1 MVKKKEHRLF
11 SNCLLAWF
19 GANRRDLPWRRTY
32 DPYHVWISEIMLQQ
46 TQMERGVEYFD
57 RWVSLFPD
65 VRAVADADE
74 LLVLKAWEG
83 LGYYSRA
90 RNIRKAAG
98 VLVAG
103 HDGRVPDDYDR
114 LLALP
119 GVGPYTA
126 AAIMSIA
133 FDRPYPAIDANVA
146 RVFARLRDIDR
157 PMKERGVQRELQ
169 ALLAEMLAG
178 VSPRDFNQALM
189 ELGALVC
196 TPRNPDCSNCPVE
209 AHCEALR
216 ADTVAERPVANGRAE
231 RIDIAMACA
240 IVEHDG
246 RIFIQQRQ
254 EEDIWGGLWEFPGG
268 RLKEGET
275 PEAAAVRELFEETEL
290 RAAGPRPFQTVIHHY
305 TRYRVTLHSFLCTL
319 RGSPEPRLHAAS
331 QCRWVEPEDLEQYPF
346 PAGHRQLVAHL
357 KQDHLFPSG
366 NRRCCA

>member
-1 MVKKKEHRLF
+1 MERKKEHRLF

-19 GANRRDLPWRRTY
+19 GVNRRDLPWRRMY

-57 RWVSLFPD
+57 RWVFLFPD

-103 HDGRVPDDYDR
+103 HGGRVPDDYDS
-114 LLALP
+114 LLALR

-133 FDRPYPAIDANVA
+133 FDRPYPVIDANVA
-146 RVFARLRDIDR
+146 RVFARLLDIDQ
-157 PMKERGVQRELQ
+157 PMKGSGVQRELH
-169 ALLAEMLAG
+169 ALLTEMLAD

-196 TPRNPDCSNCPVE
+196 TPRNPDCLNCPVQ
-209 AHCEALR
+209 AYCVALQ
-216 ADTVAERPVANGRAE
+216 AGTVAMRPLNNGKVE

-240 IVEHDG
+240 IVEHKG
-246 RIFIQQRQ
+246 RIFIQQRR

-275 PEAAAVRELFEETEL
+275 PEAAAIRELFEETEL
-290 RAAGPRPFQTVIHHY
+290 RAVNLRRFRTVVHHY
-305 TRYRVTLHSFLCTL
+305 TRYRVTLHSFCCSLPG
-319 RGSPEPRLHAAS
+319 RSEPRLHAAS
-331 QCRWVEPEDLEQYPF
+331 QCRWAAPEELEQYPF

-357 KQDHLFPSG
+357 KQDLLFPSG
-366 NRRCCA
+366 DRRCCA